1 MSDQTANGMGHS
13 MGQKPVRVPRTEFRL
28 YFTVIFILAIPVA
41 TLSWVASAARH
52 GKLPHQAPIA
62 RAWSD
67 AKAITPQIFS
77 A

>member
-1 MSDQTANGMGHS
+1 VSDQTANGMGQV
-13 MGQKPVRVPRTEFRL
+13 GPKPVRVPRTEFRL
-28 YFTVIFILAIPVA
+28 YFTVIFLLAIPVA
-41 TLSWVASAARH
+41 TLGWVASAARH
-52 GKLPHQAPIA
+52 GKLPEKAPIA